1 MKKQSSFQQTP
12 PFDLRP
18 ASVEEAG
25 LFYSNDE
32 RDEALGTVGHL
43 RMDFGSGGKGFYHTW
58 TPIAGTT
65 EARLRKTTASTG
77 LLRRQNI
84 TDFACGVPQDQGIIK
99 GICIAT
105 TCVSRRWPGRRNWWA
120 E

>member
-43 RMDFGSGGKGFYHTW
+43 RMDFGSGGKGFYPEPPRFRRRHL
-58 TPIAGTT
+58 AGSG
-65 EARLRKTTASTG
+65 R
-77 LLRRQNI
+77 
-84 TDFACGVPQDQGIIK
+84 
-99 GICIAT
+99 
-105 TCVSRRWPGRRNWWA
+105 GRRGLA
-120 E
+120 GRVRLPLYRL